1 MLETQLDITVIAPK
15 SNIKN
20 ASEISALAAPLS
32 GPLILATMLHNE
44 GHLVKFYDETLKI
57 PDYEKIDSDYILI
70 SSMSCTVNR
79 AYEIADFFKA
89 RGKKVI
95 MGGLH
100 VSYKSNES
108 LQHCDKVVI
117 GEAEHVI
124 IDLIN
129 GKYNEDVINGTNV
142 IDLDSIPLPN
152 YDLIEG
158 LSSHPKVVSL
168 SSSRGCPF
176 NCRFCS
182 LNKVFGRKF
191 RTVSTDRIIRY
202 LQNFKTLKIL
212 RFDEPNFSINKERA
226 INILTQMKEK
236 SVQPKY
242 VLMSLSIDVAQNDQ
256 FLKLCSDVCQF
267 QFLIGL
273 ESISQKVLDSYN
285 KKQTPEIIRKGIKKL
300 HDYGIKVQ
308 GSFIFGSD
316 FDDKNVFSD
325 TVDFCQDAEVD
336 FPQFVPLTPYVGTDI
351 REDFERDNRIIT
363 NNWDYYDGEHVVI
376 YPKNMT
382 PYELQEGVANS
393 YEDIYS
399 NSKAF
404 QHLKIGEVFYGIE
417 TLFVKSLIKKTIREN
432 RDYFD
437 YLSSLENDKK
447 SLSN

>member
-1 MLETQLDITVIAPK
+1 MLETQSDITVIAPK

-20 ASEISALAAPLS
+20 ASEISIIAAPLS

-44 GHLVKFYDETLKI
+44 GHLVRFYDETIKA

-79 AYEIADFFKA
+79 AYEIADYFKSK
-89 RGKKVI
+89 GKTVF

-100 VSYKSNES
+100 VSCKPNEA

-124 IDLIN
+124 IDLIK
-129 GKYNEDVINGTNV
+129 GKYDDCIITGTNV
-142 IDLDSIPLPN
+142 MDLDSIPMPDYN
-152 YDLIEG
+152 LIGG
-158 LSSHPKVVSL
+158 LSSNPKVVSV

-182 LNKVFGRKF
+182 LHKVFGRKF
-191 RTVSTDRIIRY
+191 RTISTDRIIRY

-212 RFDEPNFSINKERA
+212 RFDEPNFSTNKERA
-226 INILTQMKEK
+226 IDILTQMKEK

-242 VLMSLSIDVAQNDQ
+242 VLMSVSIDVAQNDQ
-256 FLKLCSDVCQF
+256 FLKLCSDVSQF

-273 ESISQKVLDSYN
+273 ESVSQKVLDSYN

-300 HDYGIKVQ
+300 HDYGIKIQ
-308 GSFIFGSD
+308 GSFIYGSD

-325 TVDFCQDAEVD
+325 TVDFCHDANVD

-382 PYELQEGVANS
+382 PYELQEGVVNS
-393 YEDIYS
+393 YEDFYS
-399 NSKAF
+399 NKKAF
-404 QHLKIGEVFYGIE
+404 QHLKTGEVFYGIG
-417 TLFVKSLIKKTIREN
+417 TLYVKSLIKKTVREN

-437 YLSSLENDKK
+437 YLISLEDNKEII
-447 SLSN
+447 SN